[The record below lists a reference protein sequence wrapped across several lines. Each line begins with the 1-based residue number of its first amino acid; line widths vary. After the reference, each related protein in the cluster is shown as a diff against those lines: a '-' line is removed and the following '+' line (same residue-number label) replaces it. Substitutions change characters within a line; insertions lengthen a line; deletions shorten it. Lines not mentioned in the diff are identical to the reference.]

1 MTLQVQEDFRKLVE
15 LSNLIDRVEM
25 DGYQGTESEERLLQA
40 TLNILVTFY
49 AGDPEIAERIRAV
62 VAVERAVGYGG
73 GGGSS

>member
-1 MTLQVQEDFRKLVE
+1 
-15 LSNLIDRVEM
+15 M